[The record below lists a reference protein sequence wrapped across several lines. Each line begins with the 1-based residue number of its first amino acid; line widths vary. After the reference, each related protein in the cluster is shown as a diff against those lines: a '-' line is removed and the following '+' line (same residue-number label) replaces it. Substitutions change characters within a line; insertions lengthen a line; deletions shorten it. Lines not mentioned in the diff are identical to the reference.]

1 MRPLPARDGIIER
14 PPRNPSRMA
23 LQLNSDTVG
32 DGPPLLVLHGLF
44 GSAGNW
50 RSVARTLSATHRVS
64 CLDLRNH
71 GASPWAAT
79 MSYAE
84 MADDVAHFI
93 ERQPTPRASVL
104 GHSMGGKTAMAL
116 ALTRPDLVDR
126 LLVVDIA
133 PLDYADTLSALAE
146 TMRGVDLSSATSR
159 GEVQR
164 TLASRLPDPSVAAF
178 LAQNLVARDGHFDW
192 RINLAALSP
201 AMAELAGF
209 PASLRERR
217 FESPLH
223 AIAGEHS
230 SYVPRHDA
238 AAFAPMF
245 PQAVVEVVAG
255 AGHWVHADRPRE
267 FVAAVQRAL
276 GSGG

>member
-1 MRPLPARDGIIER
+1 
-14 PPRNPSRMA
+14 MA

-133 PLDYADTLSALAE
+133 PLELADTLSPFADA
-146 TMRGVDLSSATSR
+146 MRQVDLVSATSR
-159 GEVQR
+159 SEVQR
-164 TLASRLPDPSVAAF
+164 RLQQMLPDPAVAPF
-178 LAQNLVARDGHFDW
+178 LVQNLVNQDGHFDW
-192 RINLAALSP
+192 RINLPVISAS
-201 AMAELAGF
+201 MGDIAGF
-209 PASLRERR
+209 PTALRSRR
-217 FESPLH
+217 FERPLH
-223 AIAGEHS
+223 AIVGEHS
-230 SYVPRHDA
+230 AYVPDHDP

-245 PQAVVEVVAG
+245 AKVSLEVIAG

-267 FVAAVQRAL
+267 FVAAVLRAL
-276 GSGG
+276 VDAG